1 MISRRHIRLKVMQ
14 SLYAYFI
21 SGNNDAQKAKNQ
33 LLQECDSIIN
43 LYLLIISLPCHIA
56 EYSASFI
63 EEQKNKYLA
72 SENDKKLSQNFQ
84 NNKLIKLIL
93 DDKSFMKRVNKVS
106 ILWKLNDHEIIRKIF
121 LDIWKSDLYLDYIN
135 INTPTFENDKLF
147 LLNIFEKYII
157 DNDLLHHILEEESIY
172 WMDDLPF
179 VSNIIY
185 SQIKSLDEQKNI
197 KFYSSVFK
205 NSDDNDF
212 ARNLLLETILN
223 HKEYELIIKNKAK
236 NWDLERI
243 ASMDHI
249 ILLMA
254 FCEFLNF
261 KEIPIKVTLNE
272 YIEVAK
278 YYSTSNSKGFINGIL
293 DKVIIDLKKKGKIKK
308 TGRGLIE

>member
-21 SGNNDAQKAKNQ
+21 ADKNDFQQAKDQ
-33 LLQECDSIIN
+33 LFKEFDSIIN

-56 EYSASFI
+56 EYSIGFM
-63 EEQKNKYLA
+63 EEQKNNHLA
-72 SENDKKLSQNFQ
+72 SDNDKKLSQNFQ
-84 NNKLIKLIL
+84 NNKLIKVIL
-93 DDKSFMKRVNKVS
+93 DDKSFMKKVNKVS
-106 ILWKLNDHEIIRKIF
+106 ILWKLNDHEIIRKLF
-121 LDIWKSDLYLDYIN
+121 LDIWKSDIYKDYSN
-135 INTPTFENDKLF
+135 IITPTFENDQLF

-157 DNDLLHHILEEESIY
+157 DHDLLHHILEEESIY

-205 NSDDNDF
+205 NSDDSDF
-212 ARNLLLETILN
+212 ARNLLLETIFN

-254 FCEFLNF
+254 FCELLNF